1 VTAAQSVQIGGAVLA
16 VAVLLG
22 TIGAR
27 LAPVGAWRRSL
38 EDTGIIL
45 GCAAPAVALVAR
57 FLQHRSW
64 PGAAII
70 AVAYGGFYLIRMRQL
85 RRADRDGVRRLLG
98 LHKDATYGEVLQQ
111 VERIEP
117 REVTAT
123 GQLILTGAAVAM
135 LGVGVAVDH
144 FTAALAGV
152 ALGVAEG
159 TVRAAY
165 RRALA
170 RKVRAIGH

>member
-1 VTAAQSVQIGGAVLA
+1 MSTLESAQVAGSVLA
-16 VAVLLG
+16 FAVLLG
-22 TIGAR
+22 TIISR
-27 LAPVGAWRRSL
+27 LLPFGAWRRRA
-38 EDTGIIL
+38 EDLAIVL
-45 GCAAPAVALVAR
+45 GCAAPLIAITGPYLR
-57 FLQHRSW
+57 GRIW

-70 AVAYGGFYLIRMRQL
+70 AAGYGGYFLIRTRQL

-98 LHKDATYGEVLQQ
+98 LHRDATYGEVLQQ

-117 REVTAT
+117 RPVTTT
-123 GQLILTGAAVAM
+123 GQLVLVVAAVATLA
-135 LGVGVAVDH
+135 LGVIIDQ

-165 RRALA
+165 RRSLTA
-170 RKVRAIGH
+170 KVRRIGH

>member
-1 VTAAQSVQIGGAVLA
+1 LVPTGF
-16 VAVLLG
+16 
-22 TIGAR
+22 
-27 LAPVGAWRRSL
+27 WRRNA
-38 EDTGIIL
+38 EDLGIIL
-45 GCAAPAVALVAR
+45 GCASAPLALLAR
-57 FLQHRSW
+57 FTHHRSW
-64 PGAAII
+64 PYAAVI
-70 AVAYGGFYLIRMRQL
+70 AIAYGGFYLIRMRQL

-117 REVTAT
+117 REVTT
-123 GQLILTGAAVAM
+123 SGQLILTGAAVAM
-135 LGVGVAVDH
+135 LAVGVAIDH

-170 RKVRAIGH
+170 RKVRSIGH

>member
-1 VTAAQSVQIGGAVLA
+1 VSAAQSVQIGGAVLA
-16 VAVLLG
+16 LGVLLA
-22 TIGAR
+22 TVVSR
-27 LAPVGAWRRSL
+27 LLPDGAWRRSA
-38 EDTGIIL
+38 EDLGIIL
-45 GCAAPAVALVAR
+45 GCGAPALALVAR

-85 RRADRDGVRRLLG
+85 RRANRDTVRRLLG
-98 LHKDATYGEVLQQ
+98 LHKDASYGEVLQQ

-123 GQLILTGAAVAM
+123 GQLVLIVAAVAM
-135 LGVGVAVDH
+135 LAIGVALDQ

-159 TVRAAY
+159 TVRTTY

-170 RKVRAIGH
+170 RKVRSIGH

>member
-1 VTAAQSVQIGGAVLA
+1 
-16 VAVLLG
+16 VLLA
-22 TIGAR
+22 TVVAR
-27 LAPVGAWRRSL
+27 LLPEGAWRRSA
-38 EDTGIIL
+38 EDLGIIL
-45 GCAAPAVALVAR
+45 GCAAPALALVAR

-70 AVAYGGFYLIRMRQL
+70 AVGYGGFYLIRMRQL
-85 RRADRDGVRRLLG
+85 RRANRDTVRRLLG
-98 LHKDATYGEVLQQ
+98 LHRNASYGEVLQQ

-117 REVTAT
+117 REVTTT
-123 GQLILTGAAVAM
+123 GQLVLIVAAVAM
-135 LGVGVAVDH
+135 LAIGVVLDQ

-165 RRALA
+165 RRSLA
-170 RKVRAIGH
+170 RKVRSIGH